1 MTIYMMLII
10 TFNVLVIC
18 ITYNSAKNKA
28 INLQR
33 EFAERERADKRE
45 AELRILEANYP
56 KSPYGIKRQISGEK
70 WGYCITYNGEV
81 MFDENK
87 AQLFTSANS
96 AVYEINKLERIE
108 GYKQTR
114 V

>member
-1 MTIYMMLII
+1 MTILMMLII

-28 INLQR
+28 IKLQR
-33 EFAERERADKRE
+33 DLAEQERADKRE
-45 AELRILEANYP
+45 AEFRILEADYP
-56 KSPYGIKRQISGEK
+56 KSPYGVKRQTSNGT
-70 WGYCITYNGEV
+70 WGYCITHNGQV

-87 AQLFTSANS
+87 AQLFTSIHA